1 MQQLTDEEVMLKYK
15 QGLGEA
21 MDELV
26 RRYKNPLYHF
36 AYRLS
41 QDAALA
47 QDTVQEVFLRVHTQ
61 RHVYIP
67 SGKFS
72 TWIFS
77 ICHNLIMSQLRR
89 TKWYLPWP
97 TRNDESGELIE
108 FASPDPSPRDV
119 LEKNEM
125 SEILNTC
132 IQGLSFLQKEALIL
146 REFHN
151 LDYKEISTILNKSLS
166 TVKILIHRARIA
178 LKNKMLPYLQEDGN
192 V

>member
-36 AYRLS
+36 AYRIS
-41 QDAALA
+41 QDALLA
-47 QDTVQEVFLRVHTQ
+47 EDSVQEVFLRVHEA
-61 RHVYIP
+61 RHIYIP

-77 ICHNLIMSQLRR
+77 ICHNLMISQLRKK
-89 TKWYLPWP
+89 KWCLPWP
-97 TRNDESGELIE
+97 TKNDESGELVE

-119 LEKNEM
+119 VENKEM
-125 SEILNTC
+125 VEILKNC

-146 REFHN
+146 REFHS
-151 LDYKEISTILNKSLS
+151 LDYKEIAVILNKPLS
-166 TVKILIHRARIA
+166 TVKTLIHRARAA
-178 LKNKMLPYLQEDGN
+178 LKDKMLVYLQEDGH

>member
-36 AYRLS
+36 AYRIS
-41 QDAALA
+41 QNAAMA
-47 QDTVQEVFLRVHTQ
+47 EDSVQEVFLRVHEA
-61 RHVYIP
+61 RHAYIP

-77 ICHNLIMSQLRR
+77 ICHNLMISQLRKK
-89 TKWYLPWP
+89 KWCLPWP
-97 TRNDESGELIE
+97 TKNDESGELVE

-119 LEKNEM
+119 VENNEM
-125 SEILNTC
+125 VEILKNC

-151 LDYKEISTILNKSLS
+151 LDYNEIAVILNKPLS
-166 TVKILIHRARIA
+166 TVKTLIHRARVA
-178 LKNKMLPYLQEDGN
+178 LKDKMLPYLQEDGH